1 VRDLG
6 GLRTHAGRTTRW
18 GAVVRSDDLDRL
30 TDAGWSALEGYGVRT
45 IVDLRN
51 DEERTLRPRTVTT
64 VPVPLDHSDDT
75 DFWEACWADEL
86 DGSPLYYLPFLDRKP
101 ERCAAA
107 VAAIAQADPGA
118 VVFHCG
124 AGRDRTGL
132 VSVLLLALAGV
143 VPEDI
148 VADYELS
155 NVRLRRFWA
164 VHGEEDQSAVIADI
178 LRRKNTSAR
187 ELLLELLAS
196 LDVEAYLRSGGLGDE
211 DLAAVQ
217 TRLLA

>member
-1 VRDLG
+1 MRDLG

-64 VPVPLDHSDDT
+64 VPVPLDDSDDT

-164 VHGEEDQSAVIADI
+164 VHGTEDQSAVIADI

-196 LDVEAYLRSGGLGDE
+196 LDVEAYLRSGGLGDD
-211 DLAAVQ
+211 DLAAVRA
-217 TRLLA
+217 RLLA

>member
-64 VPVPLDHSDDT
+64 VPVPLDDADDT

-164 VHGEEDQSAVIADI
+164 VHGTEDQSAVIADI

-196 LDVEAYLRSGGLGDE
+196 LDVEAYLRSGGLGDD
-211 DLAAVQ
+211 DLAAVRA
-217 TRLLA
+217 RLLA